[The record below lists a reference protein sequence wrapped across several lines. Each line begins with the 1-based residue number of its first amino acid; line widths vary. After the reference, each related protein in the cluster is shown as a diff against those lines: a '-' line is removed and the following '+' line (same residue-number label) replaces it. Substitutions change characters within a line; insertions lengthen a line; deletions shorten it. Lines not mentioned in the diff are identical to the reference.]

1 MNKSEITEL
10 FREPTNTGSG
20 LDTLNAHR
28 VLVLNADFRP
38 FSYYPLSTA
47 HWQQVM
53 FLHVKG
59 ITTGIQ
65 RFNVVEY
72 YDDIFVHGGTNK
84 QGEPTKIQL
93 PSVIAHLKYLTPPER
108 VPMTKFNVFL
118 RDDFTCQY
126 SREKCRPTELSWDHV
141 VPRSNG
147 GGTTWDNIVSA
158 KQKINELKD
167 NMTTKEFERAHGYT
181 LRAMP
186 KTPSWGELY
195 NKGKKYPPRY
205 LHETW
210 LDYLYWD
217 TELED

>member
-1 MNKSEITEL
+1 MNKQEQTDL
-10 FREPTNTGSG
+10 FREPGSTGSS
-20 LDTLNAHR
+20 LDAHR
-28 VLVLNADFRP
+28 ILVLNADFRP

-53 FLHVKG
+53 FLYVKG
-59 ITTGIQ
+59 MNTGVP

-72 YDDIFVHGGTNK
+72 YDDVFVHGGMNK
-84 QGEPTKIQL
+84 QGVHTKIQL
-93 PSVIAHLKYLTPPER
+93 PSVIAHMKYLSPPER

-126 SREKCRPTELSWDHV
+126 SGEKCRPNDLSWDHV
-141 VPRSNG
+141 VPRANG

-167 NMTTKEFERAHGYT
+167 NMTVKEFHKAHGYV

-186 KTPSWGELY
+186 RMPTWGELY

-210 LDYLYWD
+210 HDYLYWD
-217 TELED
+217 TELEE

>member
-1 MNKSEITEL
+1 MMSQQETTDLLK
-10 FREPTNTGSG
+10 PVKPTGSP
-20 LDTLNAHR
+20 LDKCK

-38 FSYYPLSTA
+38 MFYSPLSTA

-53 FLHVKG
+53 FLYVKG
-59 ITTGIQ
+59 LTTGIP
-65 RFNVVEY
+65 RFNVVEHY
-72 YDDIFVHGGTNK
+72 PDVYVHHGRGD
-84 QGEPTKIQL
+84 GRIQL
-93 PSVIAHLKYLTPPER
+93 PSVIAHLEYRPPPQR
-108 VPMTKFNVFL
+108 VPMTKYNVFL

-126 SREKCRPTELSWDHV
+126 TGEKLPSNQLSWDHV
-141 VPRSNG
+141 VPRAQG

-167 NMTTKEFERAHGYT
+167 DMTLEEFEKRHGYT

-186 KTPSWGELY
+186 KTPTWGELY
-195 NKGKKYPPRY
+195 NKGKKYPPRF

-210 LDYLYWD
+210 QDYLYWD